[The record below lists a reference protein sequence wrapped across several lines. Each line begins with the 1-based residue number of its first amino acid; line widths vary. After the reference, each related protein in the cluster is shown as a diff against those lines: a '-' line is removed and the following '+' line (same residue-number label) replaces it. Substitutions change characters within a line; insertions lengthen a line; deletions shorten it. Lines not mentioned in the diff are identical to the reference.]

1 MANIVEFL
9 VKIKDLASGQMQRFA
24 NTTEGSLNR
33 VTNRMRTV
41 GSSIDQLN
49 SRIDE
54 LTRTRNISLDTRQI
68 ERANR
73 EIERLEN
80 RRDALENR
88 GRSRS
93 GNMVGTG
100 LVLGGLAL
108 AGAGLVTSLKAGMER
123 QMAGTSFE
131 VMAGKQQ
138 GNKLHGNLM
147 GFANDTIYGNETFGE
162 AKTLLGFGV
171 AAKNIMPELK
181 MLGDVAMGDK
191 EKMQGLTLALAQTQ
205 AGGKLTGQDL
215 LQYIN
220 AGFNPLQ
227 AMAEKTGKSM
237 AVLKKEMSEGKISA
251 MDIIGAFQYAT
262 GPMGRFHD
270 GMKKMGETPTGK
282 WMAFTGALS
291 TAAGTIGTALLPV
304 LGGVTTILSG
314 LMGNEPLMYGI
325 AAAIGAMTLAWGIY
339 TIYTKRAA
347 IWQGIL
353 AVAAYWPVALIG
365 LVVGAVVWVVK
376 AFDGWGKSINGLW
389 TIIKAF
395 CSNVGI
401 SFKDFFEGVLFTGN
415 LFFLKIKDIF
425 QKVTGMVSNAIT
437 ALKLAMS
444 GDFSGAG
451 KALTMEIKTDASREI
466 DKLRQERAMQK
477 ADNLAAYNQNKSAIA
492 AGWSQVGLKFN
503 KKAASSAMDWMTQQ
517 FDPKAKGAGTG
528 APEGVADTAKGI
540 SGGGVRNI
548 TIQIAKQGID
558 QITIHTT
565 NLREGKDQIEQMFI
579 DMFNQVVNSGGS
591 MIPSN

>member
-73 EIERLEN
+73 EIERLEH

-88 GRSRS
+88 GRSRT
-93 GNMVGTG
+93 GGMIGTG

-108 AGAGLVTSLKAGMER
+108 AGAGLVTSLKSGMER
-123 QMAGTSFE
+123 QMAATSFE
-131 VMAGKQQ
+131 VMAGKAQ
-138 GNKLHGNLM
+138 GAKLHGNLM
-147 GFANDTIYGNETFGE
+147 GYATDTIYGNETFGE

-237 AVLKKEMSEGKISA
+237 AVLKKQMSEGKISA

-304 LGGVTTILSG
+304 LGGVTTVLSG

-325 AAAIGAMTLAWGIY
+325 AAAIGAMTLAWGVY
-339 TIYTKRAA
+339 TLYTQRAA

-353 AVAAYWPVALIG
+353 AVIAYWPVALIG
-365 LVVGAVVWVVK
+365 LIVGAVVWVIK
-376 AFDGWGKSINGLW
+376 AFDGWGKTINGLW

-395 CSNVGI
+395 CNMVWLA
-401 SFKDFFEGVLFTGN
+401 FKYDFDTIVYYGS

-425 QKVTGMVSNAIT
+425 EKVTGMIGNAVE
-437 ALKLAMS
+437 ALKWAMS
-444 GDFSGAG
+444 GNFGMAA
-451 KALTMEIKTDASREI
+451 KTLTMDIKTNASTEI
-466 DKLRQERAMQK
+466 EKLKRDRAK
-477 ADNLAAYNQNKSAIA
+477 ETADYVNGISNGIKTIQS
-492 AGWSQVGLKFN
+492 GWSQVGLKFN
-503 KKAASSAMDWMTQQ
+503 KKAASSAMDWMTQK